1 MSKEL
6 ELTAP
11 NISSKDL
18 TIIGI
23 TTTINSFSLA
33 QHINNELLTNLTL
46 YKDFESYDKDK
57 DMTNNFKNYYLK
69 GQSL

>member
-11 NISSKDL
+11 NISSNDL

-33 QHINNELLTNLTL
+33 QHINNELLTNLT
-46 YKDFESYDKDK
+46 FI
-57 DMTNNFKNYYLK
+57 
-69 GQSL
+69 